1 MSKKFVKFKKINSDD
16 RKERPESYEDKKLV
30 RGLSNRH
37 LQLIAIG
44 GTIGTSLFL
53 GSQKTISMAG
63 PSIVLAY
70 LISGVVTFIG
80 MRILGEMIL
89 SNLKF
94 NSLKDVATHYLG
106 HWAGFMVGWMYW
118 SFWIVTGMQDAVA
131 VSIYLK
137 PFFPALPLWIPGVAV
152 VFFIFI
158 LNSIT
163 VKLFG
168 ELEFWLSFIKIAAIS
183 ALIIVGFYLIFSH
196 QSYTYV
202 FEETKTS
209 QVLTSEIS
217 NLWQFDGFFPKG
229 FTGFLLGLQLAFLA
243 YAGVETVGMTAAE
256 TRDPE
261 KTIPKAINAI
271 PWRISIFYVGAIFV
285 TLCVVPWSNMSNSGS
300 PFVGIF
306 STVGLPAASV
316 IMTFVLVT
324 AAISGANSGLY
335 STSRM
340 LYGLSLDGQASNLFS
355 KLSRKMIPEKALIFS
370 VIVILVPVSLVS
382 FLKNPMDAF
391 TIFASWATGCLLT
404 VWLLLLFSFLSYL
417 KKRPGLHKKS
427 IMPTPCPRPLAI
439 FVIGFFILIIAIM
452 CFDTVPR
459 IGLILSASTAAVLY
473 LAYKYVV
480 KSIEHVVE
488 M

>member
-1 MSKKFVKFKKINSDD
+1 MSKKFIKFNKINSGD
-16 RKERPESYEDKKLV
+16 RKEHSKSSEDKKLI

-53 GSQKTISMAG
+53 GSQRTISMAG

-137 PFFPALPLWIPGVAV
+137 PFFPTLPLWIPGVSV

-168 ELEFWLSFIKIAAIS
+168 ELEFWLSFIKIVAIS
-183 ALIIVGFYLIFSH
+183 ALIIIGFYLIFSH
-196 QSYTYV
+196 QSYNYV

-217 NLWQFDGFFPKG
+217 NLWQFGGFFPKG
-229 FTGFLLGLQLAFLA
+229 FTGFLFGLQLAFLA
-243 YAGVETVGMTAAE
+243 YAGVETVGMAAAE
-256 TRDPE
+256 TKDPE

-271 PWRISIFYVGAIFV
+271 PWRISIFYVGAVFV
-285 TLCVVPWSNMSNSGS
+285 ILCVVPWFNMSNSGS

-306 STVGLPAASV
+306 STIGLPEASV

-324 AAISGANSGLY
+324 AAVSGANSGLY

-355 KLSRKMIPEKALIFS
+355 NLSKKKIPEKALIFS
-370 VIVILVPVSLVS
+370 VIVILIPVSLVS
-382 FLKNPMDAF
+382 FLENPMDAF
-391 TIFASWATGCLLT
+391 TTFASWATGCILG
-404 VWLLLLFSFLSYL
+404 VWLLLLFSFLLYL
-417 KKRPGLHKKS
+417 KKKPDLHKKS
-427 IMPTPCPRPLAI
+427 VMPTPMPSFLAI
-439 FVIGFFILIIAIM
+439 FVIAFFILIIIIM
-452 CFDTVPR
+452 CFDAVPR
-459 IGLILSASTAAVLY
+459 IGLILSALTMVTLY
-473 LAYKYVV
+473 ILYRCVV